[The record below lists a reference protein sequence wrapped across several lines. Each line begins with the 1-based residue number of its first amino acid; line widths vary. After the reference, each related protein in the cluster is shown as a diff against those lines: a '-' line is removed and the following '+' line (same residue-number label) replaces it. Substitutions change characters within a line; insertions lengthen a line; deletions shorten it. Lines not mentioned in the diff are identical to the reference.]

1 MELLQYATQFLMSI
15 VPPASEYC
23 VAPKDPSTMSIKE
36 LKTAIR
42 NAGLS
47 SQAVGLMEKSEF
59 VKLLTDYRNNKK

>member
-1 MELLQYATQFLMSI
+1 MELLQYATQFLLT
-15 VPPASEYC
+15 VLPPAPEYC
-23 VAPKDPSTMSIKE
+23 VAPKDPATMSIKE

-59 VKLLTDYRNNKK
+59 VRLLTDYRNTKK